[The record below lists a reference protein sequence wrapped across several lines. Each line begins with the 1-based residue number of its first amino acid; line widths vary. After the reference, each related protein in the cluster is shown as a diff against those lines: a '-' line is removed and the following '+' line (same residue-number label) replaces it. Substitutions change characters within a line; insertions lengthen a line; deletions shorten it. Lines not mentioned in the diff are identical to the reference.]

1 MSTRLR
7 SAGCLVASL
16 LLVLVVAACGIP
28 KDAEPRLIADEP
40 GLSPTSSPSTNDAS
54 GSGTVSVFF
63 IDTKADEP
71 VLEERDR
78 PTSQE
83 EGPIEA
89 VNQLLV
95 SGITPIEESEGL
107 ISRIPSGTEL
117 RTESSSVADGV
128 VTLDL
133 TAEIADIAGPNAV
146 QAYGQLVYTA
156 TQFTKVAL
164 KVRFLIEGE
173 PDNVPTL
180 DAGDRAVVSRRNYDD
195 LKPKNP

>member
-7 SAGCLVASL
+7 SVACLVATV
-16 LLVLVVAACGIP
+16 LVLGVTACGIP

-40 GLSPTSSPSTNDAS
+40 GLSPTTSPSTNDTG
-54 GSGTVSVFF
+54 GSGIVSVFF
-63 IDTKADEP
+63 IDTKAEPSP
-71 VLEERDR
+71 VLKEQER
-78 PTSQE
+78 PTSEE

-95 SGITPIEESEGL
+95 SGITPIEESRGL

-117 RTESSSVADGV
+117 RTETSTVADGV

-173 PDNVPTL
+173 QDNVPTL
-180 DAGDRAVVSRRNYDD
+180 DAGDRPVVSRRNYDE